1 MQTRS
6 WQKKS
11 ENKKLSE
18 LTEKQIS
25 REDIYEGKVLH
36 LVKDKILLPNGEES
50 YREFCMHVGAVSV
63 IPILPDGRVIMERQY
78 RYAHGRVFFE
88 IPAGKLDYPGEDPL
102 SAAKRELREETGAVA
117 GKMTYLGALDTSPAI
132 LDEKIYMYMAE
143 DLSFGERELDEDEF
157 LNVEYAYLSDLY
169 GMVMRGEISDAKTQ
183 ISVLKVASLKPQ
195 FVNKE

>member
-1 MQTRS
+1 MRLL
-6 WQKKS
+6 
-11 ENKKLSE
+11 KLSE
-18 LTEKQIS
+18 LIEKQIC

-36 LVKDKILLPNGEES
+36 LVKDKVLLPNGEES

-102 SAAKRELREETGAVA
+102 SAAQRELREETGAVA

-132 LDEKIYMYMAE
+132 LDERIYMYMAE
-143 DLSFGERELDEDEF
+143 DLSFGERELDDDEF
-157 LNVEYAYLSDLY
+157 LNVEYASLSDLY

-183 ISVLKVASLKPQ
+183 ISVLKVAALKPQ
-195 FVNKE
+195 FINKE